1 MFMWV
6 LIECG
11 AAAGIDD
18 IRPKRELLRG
28 VIWVEQ
34 TSSKDSLKSRFIVRL
49 ILFSR
54 QILGEIQC

>member
-54 QILGEIQC
+54 